1 MKYLARNCFTVFL
14 LNHVLDYNNIQRA
27 SLLGHCQVSDVEV
40 PFLIISSEKSEL
52 DVTATTISD
61 KCFVAPKW
69 IINSLHN

>member
-14 LNHVLDYNNIQRA
+14 LNHVLDYNYIQRA
-27 SLLGHCQVSDVEV
+27 SLLGHCQVSDEV

-61 KCFVAPKW
+61 KCFVAPKG